1 MYKNLEKVLDNK
13 PSQFDRD
20 KFVDIFRLTHWDIVV
35 VLIRNSGF
43 CKVGQ
48 WVSYFTTF
56 ATQFTLC
63 LFTFD
68 RFLAIYKPMFYKQCL
83 KDTLWYP
90 VVATSVNFLL
100 TAVLLSGNL
109 LVFDL
114 ENGACVISSALSK
127 TIQTFYFHYSV
138 TFLYCGLPA
147 TLLFLLN
154 AAIIYKIRRLADS
167 VSNFLSWRR
176 LMKRPSSTV
185 LDR

>member
-1 MYKNLEKVLDNK
+1 MYKNFEKVLDNK

-20 KFVDIFRLTHWDIVV
+20 KFVDIFRLSHWDIVV
-35 VLIRNSGF
+35 VLIRNSVF

-90 VVATSVNFLL
+90 VVSTSVNFLL

-147 TLLFLLN
+147 TLLF
-154 AAIIYKIRRLADS
+154 Y
-167 VSNFLSWRR
+167 
-176 LMKRPSSTV
+176 
-185 LDR
+185 